1 MFVAREHELQVL
13 EKLFTS
19 DSFEMVVLYGR
30 RRVGKTALI
39 DEFVKDK
46 RVLYFTA
53 IQQSAKMNLEDFSRA
68 ALSFFGMPDSTPSFG
83 GWSDALSFVAE
94 RAAQTD
100 ERMVFVFDEFPYA
113 AAAEP
118 ALPSML
124 QIAID
129 HGFLATKVTMILSGS
144 NEDSWKTTYWGVKP
158 AIRASYSTDSTPAIR
173 LCGCGKISNEHISAR
188 TGPILCDFRRY
199 AILSGPYTGSRWL

>member
-83 GWSDALSFVAE
+83 GMRYRLLLNVLHRLTNVWC
-94 RAAQTD
+94 
-100 ERMVFVFDEFPYA
+100 
-113 AAAEP
+113 
-118 ALPSML
+118 
-124 QIAID
+124 
-129 HGFLATKVTMILSGS
+129 
-144 NEDSWKTTYWGVKP
+144 
-158 AIRASYSTDSTPAIR
+158 SYSMSSLMQLPPSQHYPPCCR
-173 LCGCGKISNEHISAR
+173 
-188 TGPILCDFRRY
+188 
-199 AILSGPYTGSRWL
+199 

>member
-68 ALSFFGMPDSTPSFG
+68 ALSFLVCRIPPRRLAG
-83 GWSDALSFVAE
+83 GLMRYRLLLNVLHRLTNVWC
-94 RAAQTD
+94 
-100 ERMVFVFDEFPYA
+100 
-113 AAAEP
+113 
-118 ALPSML
+118 
-124 QIAID
+124 
-129 HGFLATKVTMILSGS
+129 
-144 NEDSWKTTYWGVKP
+144 
-158 AIRASYSTDSTPAIR
+158 SYSMSSLMQLPPSQHYPPCCR
-173 LCGCGKISNEHISAR
+173 
-188 TGPILCDFRRY
+188 
-199 AILSGPYTGSRWL
+199 

>member
-53 IQQSAKMNLEDFSRA
+53 IQQSARRLA
-68 ALSFFGMPDSTPSFG
+68 G
-83 GWSDALSFVAE
+83 GLMRYRLLLNVLHRLTNVWC
-94 RAAQTD
+94 
-100 ERMVFVFDEFPYA
+100 
-113 AAAEP
+113 
-118 ALPSML
+118 
-124 QIAID
+124 
-129 HGFLATKVTMILSGS
+129 
-144 NEDSWKTTYWGVKP
+144 
-158 AIRASYSTDSTPAIR
+158 SYSMSSLMQLPPSQHYPPCCR
-173 LCGCGKISNEHISAR
+173 
-188 TGPILCDFRRY
+188 
-199 AILSGPYTGSRWL
+199 

>member
-144 NEDSWKTTYWGVKP
+144 NEGFMENDVLGRKSPLYGRRT
-158 AIRASYSTDSTPAIR
+158 AHIR

>member
-53 IQQSAKMNLEDFSRA
+53 IQQSAKMNLEDFQERHCRS
-68 ALSFFGMPDSTPSFG
+68 GMPDSTPSFG

-100 ERMVFVFDEFPYA
+100 ERMVFVFDEFLMQ
-113 AAAEP
+113 
-118 ALPSML
+118 LPPS
-124 QIAID
+124 Q
-129 HGFLATKVTMILSGS
+129 H
-144 NEDSWKTTYWGVKP
+144 YP
-158 AIRASYSTDSTPAIR
+158 PCCR
-173 LCGCGKISNEHISAR
+173 
-188 TGPILCDFRRY
+188 
-199 AILSGPYTGSRWL
+199 